1 MEHAMNIR
9 LKAMLSCLII
19 ASTATVTYAADCKAL
34 QDEKNLIYAA
44 QGYCFKDK
52 EAQKEFGTECHT
64 NKPKFGAAE
73 SKRLAEIEEQ
83 QKQQKCPKK
92 D

>member
-1 MEHAMNIR
+1 MNTAMK
-9 LKAMLSCLII
+9 LLLGSTLI
-19 ASTATVTYAADCKAL
+19 STALVTFAATDTDCKTL

-52 EAQKEFGTECHT
+52 AAQAEFGNECHT
-64 NKPKFGAAE
+64 NRPKFGAAE
-73 SKRLAEIEEQ
+73 TKRLAEIEAK
-83 QKQQKCPKK
+83 QKELNCPKK

>member
-1 MEHAMNIR
+1 MNIV
-9 LKAMLSCLII
+9 KFIFSAILISSSVV
-19 ASTATVTYAADCKAL
+19 AFAADDQECKKL

-44 QGYCFKDK
+44 HGYCFKDK
-52 EAQKEFGTECHT
+52 SAQAEFGTECHT

-73 SKRLAEIEEQ
+73 SKRLAEIEDK
-83 QKQQKCPKK
+83 QKQLSCPKK